1 MHETSSTGQAAKDRL
16 VSFVAGHVY
25 RVPLIG
31 LAFRRFLERHLGRRF
46 YQNRD
51 FFNQILSSWAS
62 PWLGGTLSVDLRNS
76 ITLHL
81 AKRLAPKATSVLDL
95 GCAGG
100 TLALHLGPEFETY
113 WGVDISDVA
122 IAKAKE
128 NLAAASTAGVQY
140 HLEVSPIEE
149 FQPSRKF
156 DVIVFNEVLHY
167 LSLDQ
172 VAAAIQHY
180 AGFLADNGLI
190 VLSLKNGDLSSLIE
204 SVVLRE
210 LKFECGVL
218 YQQQP
223 QRPGWKTVQNR
234 ETPAYLVQAFRV

>member
-1 MHETSSTGQAAKDRL
+1 

-223 QRPGWKTVQNR
+223 QRPGWKIVQNR

>member
-1 MHETSSTGQAAKDRL
+1 MHETSPKLQPAVNRF

-25 RVPLIG
+25 RIPLIG
-31 LAFRRFLERHLGRRF
+31 LTFRRFLERRLGRRF

-81 AKRLAPKATSVLDL
+81 ARRLAPRATSVLDL

-100 TLALHLGPEFETY
+100 TMALYLGPEFETY

-122 IAKAKE
+122 IAKARE
-128 NLAAASTAGVQY
+128 NLAAARTSGIQY

-149 FQPSRKF
+149 FQPSGFGDALQGRGE
-156 DVIVFNEVLHY
+156 IRA
-167 LSLDQ
+167 
-172 VAAAIQHY
+172 VARQHRRPK
-180 AGFLADNGLI
+180 ADP
-190 VLSLKNGDLSSLIE
+190 
-204 SVVLRE
+204 RT
-210 LKFECGVL
+210 
-218 YQQQP
+218 P
-223 QRPGWKTVQNR
+223 QRRFGIDAEVVVEAPT
-234 ETPAYLVQAFRV
+234 